1 MPADKKWLTDTV
13 TNNTLVCVT
22 YGSYSLE
29 KAPDICSAGWI
40 IYCTATKF
48 KISTTLVERSDSAST
63 YRRELLGMP
72 AILLIPL
79 YAIEEY
85 YGVTEDSNVI
95 CDNKGAFYTS
105 KKKSEQ
111 ISAGSK
117 NNEIQRVLLQ
127 VKNKTKSINL
137 LYHVKG
143 QSASG

>member
-85 YGVTEDSNVI
+85 YGVTEDSNVL
-95 CDNKGAFYTS
+95 CDNKGALYSF
-105 KKKSEQ
+105 Q
-111 ISAGSK
+111 IKIEANPSGSK
-117 NNEIQRVLLQ
+117 DQQHPEGTTSR
-127 VKNKTKSINL
+127 
-137 LYHVKG
+137 
-143 QSASG
+143 